1 MSWALEEWK
10 EGLPTRALQKI
21 QELEG
26 QLDKLKKERQQ
37 RQFQL
42 ETLEAALQKQKQKV
56 ENEKTEGANLKRENQ
71 SLMEICENLE
81 KTKQK
86 ISHELQVK
94 ESQVNFQEG
103 QLNSSKKQIEK
114 LEQELKRCKSE
125 LERSQQAAQSA
136 DVSLNS
142 CLTPQ
147 KIFATPLTPS
157 QYYSG
162 SKYED
167 LKEKYNKEVEERQR
181 LEAEVKALQA
191 KKASQ
196 AIPQSTMNHRDIA
209 RHQASSSVFSWQ
221 QEKTPSRLSSSTL
234 KTPVRRDFSASH
246 FSGEHEVTP
255 SRSTLQIGKTD
266 TNSSF
271 CDNSSN
277 SHLLD
282 QLKAQNQELRSK
294 ITEFE
299 LRLQGQEKE
308 MRGQVNKLQELQLQL
323 EKAKV
328 ELNEKEKVLNKS
340 RDELVRTTSQY
351 DQAST
356 KELSRQQRSFQTLDQ
371 ECTQMKAKLT
381 QELQQAKNTHNILQ
395 AELDKVTSVK
405 QQLEKKLEE
414 FKQNFSRTEQA
425 LQSSQTKES
434 ELRRNSEEMKRE
446 NSFLKSQ
453 SEQRA
458 REVCHLEEELKK
470 AKQCLSQSQN
480 FAEEMKAKNTSQETM
495 LRDLQ
500 EKINQQENSLTLEK
514 LKLALA
520 DLEKQRDCSQDLL
533 KKREHHI
540 EQLNEKLSKTE
551 RESEALLNALEL
563 KKKEY
568 EELKEEKT
576 LFSRWK
582 SENEQLL
589 NQMESEKESLQSKV
603 NHLETCLKTQQIKSH
618 EYNERVR
625 TLEMERENLNVEIR
639 NLQNVIDSKT
649 AEAETQ
655 KRAYGELQQKAEFS
669 DQKHEKEIENMC
681 LKISHLTGQVED
693 LEHKLQ
699 LLSSEIMDKDQRYQ
713 DLHAESESLRDLLKS
728 RDSSVV
734 ISEPHQRSCL
744 AFEQQSALNSS
755 FTNIIGEQESVP
767 SERSGCHVA
776 TDQSPKSSSVLQNR
790 VVSLEFSL
798 ESQKQMNSDLQKQC
812 EELVQIKGE
821 IEENLMKAEQMHQSF
836 VAETSQRISK
846 LQEDT
851 SVHQNVV
858 AETLAAL
865 ESKERELQLLN
876 EKLEKEQ
883 AEIGELKKN
892 NHLLQESLKELQ
904 FLSESLSL
912 EKKELNSIISLNKKD
927 IEGLTQENGT
937 LKEINA
943 TLTQEKMNLLQKTES
958 VSNCIDERDK
968 SISELTNQYKQERLT
983 LLQRCEET
991 GNAFQDLSEKYKA
1004 VQEKN
1009 SKLECL
1015 LSECTGVCEDRKYEL
1030 GQLKE
1035 TFAREHQAFV
1045 SQLALAEERNQNLIL
1060 ELETVQQAL
1069 QSEIT
1074 DIQNSSKREADGLKQ
1089 EIMSL
1094 KEEQN
1099 KMQQEV
1105 NALLQENE
1113 HLMELMKMKHEYQCL
1128 ELEPIQDSEKE
1139 GEREINTCHV
1149 QLPMDLD
1156 VKDTSLDTYNAQL
1169 AQVET
1174 KVRNMGLKLQQSEKE
1189 ECLQHELQ
1197 TRELETED
1205 LQQDARSQDISGL
1218 GDSEIDPEE
1227 KYISVLHEL
1236 STSQQDNAHLQCSL
1250 QTAMNKL
1257 NELEKMCEALQVE
1270 KSELICELND
1280 SRSECITATSKM
1292 AEEVGKLVNEVKTLN
1307 DENGL
1312 LQGELVEET
1321 PEGEFGEQQDEQT
1334 STNLN
1339 PLDDNNF
1346 YEHLTLSNKEVQ
1358 MHFAELQEKFSS
1370 LQSEHKIL
1378 HDQHCLMSS
1387 KMSELQSYVDTLKA
1401 ENSVLS
1407 MGLRSSQG
1415 DLVKEVVPG
1424 RGEEHLLSLSFSC
1437 VTDSPA
1443 DAGLGESSFYK
1454 DLLEHT
1460 TETSLLNNLEG
1471 TVSANQSTVEE
1482 VSCSSLEEEKEE
1494 NLTEKEIP
1502 SAPLRSPRE
1511 PETLCQTY
1519 LQSLKQLEEKIQSQ
1533 GITKNKEIQELKE
1546 LLSSSREEL
1555 AYLRKQC
1562 LSENER
1568 WQQKLTDVTAEMES
1582 KLAAEKE
1589 HTGRLTLELE
1599 VARLQLQGLDL
1610 SSRSLLGADIEDAVV
1625 GGNDSCDI
1633 RESEEY
1639 TSGTEERPPRHEIHQ
1654 IYEKDVQQDLS
1665 LEMQRITKTGATKLT
1680 EEWSREQSSETSHE
1694 TPVEDPAQGCSE
1706 CISELSLSGP
1716 NASVPRDFLE
1726 NQVTIQSLELKVKE
1740 TSDENL
1746 RLLHGIEERDQK
1758 VENLLNEIKELDS
1771 KFHLL
1776 EVQLTTKSEACVAL
1790 EKIVED
1796 LKKEKLDLNEKLE
1809 SFSGHN
1815 QREES
1820 SGGLTSNLE
1829 VGTSKL
1835 PHEGIEDDAAKV
1847 TDNWREKCLQVE
1859 NELQRIQFEK
1869 DSMEHHALSVEASLE
1884 VVQTEKLY
1892 LEKDNENKQKVIT
1905 CLEEGLSVVTSE
1917 RDQLRGELNT
1927 LSKENQEL
1935 DQMSEKMKEKIR
1947 ELESHQ
1953 SECLH
1958 LQEQLQSL
1966 EKDSQALSLVRSEL
1980 ENQIEQL
1987 NKEKDSLVW
1996 ESESLQTKLSESEQE
2011 KLTVTKA
2018 LEAALTEKG
2027 EVAVRL
2033 SSTQE
2038 EVHQLRKGIE
2048 KLRVRIE
2055 ADEKQ
2060 QLHVS
2065 EKLKESERRNDSLQD
2080 KVETLE
2086 RELQMA
2092 EENQELVILDAEN
2105 CKAEVETLKTQ
2116 IELMTERLKD
2126 LELDLVTIRS
2136 EKENLLKQLQEKQG
2150 QVSEFDML
2158 LSSLKNLLE
2167 ERERE
2172 KTQTKDESSAAVG
2185 VLQTL
2190 LRGLRGEVAALHG
2203 DQEVREL
2210 KEQSL
2215 DSPAQEVQQLRNDIG
2230 KLKVYLDTDKKQ
2242 QLHILEK
2249 LKESEHQAD
2258 LLKDTVENLERKL
2271 ELSGEN
2277 QEHVTLEAEKSKTE
2291 VETLKARMEEMDR
2304 NLRGLEL
2311 DLVNIRSEK
2320 EDLTKEL
2327 QKEQSRVSELETLNS
2342 SFENLL
2348 REKEQEKVQMKEES
2362 KAAVEMLQTQLKELS
2377 EEIATLCVDQESW
2390 KVEEQRLDSPIEEVQ
2405 QLRNNIGKLKVC
2417 LDADKKQQLHILE
2430 KLKESEHQADFLKD
2444 TVENL
2449 ERKLELSGE
2458 NQEHVALEAE
2468 RSKAEVETLK
2478 ATMEEMDQN
2487 LRGLELNLV
2496 NIRSE
2501 KEDLTKEL
2509 QKEQSR
2515 VSELETLTSSFEN
2528 LLREKEQEKVQMKEE
2543 SKAAVEMLQ
2552 TQLEELNEK
2561 VAALG
2566 DDQET
2571 WKVKEQSLSSQVDS
2585 LELEKAQLLQGLDDA
2600 KSNYMILQS
2609 SVKDLIQ
2616 EVEDGKQK
2624 LEKKDEEIGILKSQ
2638 TQDQEQLVSKLSQM
2652 EGEQQLWKK
2661 QKADL
2666 ENLMVELE
2674 QKIHVLQSKND
2685 ALQDTLEAL
2694 QNSSRNLEKELE
2706 LTKLENMSF
2715 VEKGQLKELM
2725 LENSELKK
2733 SLDCVHKDQMEEQ
2746 GKMRG
2751 EIAEY
2756 QLRLQEAENK
2766 HQALLLDT
2774 NKQHEMEIQTYREKL
2789 TSKEECLSSQKVEID
2804 LLKSSKEE
2812 LNNSLK
2818 ATTELLEELK
2828 KTEMENLKHADKL
2841 KKENDRAQSKI
2852 KLLMKSCKQLEEE
2865 KVILQKEL
2873 SRLEAA
2879 EQKQR
2884 ADTIVD
2890 VNVDELITEMKELK
2904 ETLEEK
2910 AKEADEYLDKYC
2922 SLLIS
2927 HEKLEKAKEM
2937 LETQVARLSSQSKLN
2952 LRSSPLVNSV
2962 APGPSP
2968 VPSATEKKLP
2978 SGQNKSSGK
2987 RQRSSGIREDG
2998 GETTPSTPETFS
3010 KKSRKAIKSTHPAE
3024 DAEDAEFEPEGLPE
3038 VVKKGFADIP
3048 TGKMSPYILRR
3059 TTMATRTSPRLAAQ
3073 KLAASPLSLDK
3084 ENLTETSN
3092 PTAGGSRSQKVK
3104 VSQQSPVDSGTA
3116 FRDPTARSLSISNLP
3131 ERSPAGSPRE
3141 GLRAKRGRHAPSPEA
3156 SLESG
3161 GGGDCRVQ

>member
-167 LKEKYNKEVEERQR
+167 LKEKYNKEVEERKR

-196 AIPQSTMNHRDIA
+196 TIPQSTMNHRDIA

-221 QEKTPSRLSSSTL
+221 QEKTPSRLSSNTL

-246 FSGEHEVTP
+246 FSGEQEVTP

-266 TNSSF
+266 ANSSF

-294 ITEFE
+294 MSELE

-308 MRGQVNKLQELQLQL
+308 MKGQVNKLQELQLQL

-328 ELNEKEKVLNKS
+328 ELNEKEKVLNKN

-351 DQAST
+351 DQASAKCT
-356 KELSRQQRSFQTLDQ
+356 ALEQKLKKLTEDLSCQRQNAESARCSLEQKIKEKEKEFQEELSRQQRSFQTLDQ
-371 ECTQMKAKLT
+371 ECTQMKARLT
-381 QELQQAKNTHNILQ
+381 QELQQAKNTYNILQ

-405 QQLEKKLEE
+405 QQIEKKLEE
-414 FKQNFSRTEQA
+414 FKQNFSKTEQA
-425 LQSSQTKES
+425 LQASQTKEN
-434 ELRRNSEEMKRE
+434 ELRRSSEEMKRE
-446 NSFLKSQ
+446 NSLLKSQ

-551 RESEALLNALEL
+551 RESEALLSALEL

-728 RDSSVV
+728 RDSSAMT
-734 ISEPHQRSCL
+734 IEPHQRSRL
-744 AFEQQSALNSS
+744 AFEQQSALNNS
-755 FTNIIGEQESVP
+755 FANIIGEQESVP
-767 SERSGCHVA
+767 SERSRCHVA
-776 TDQSPKSSSVLQNR
+776 TDQSPKSSSMLQNR

-876 EKLEKEQ
+876 EKLETEQ
-883 AEIGELKKN
+883 AETGELKKN

-904 FLSESLSL
+904 FLSETLSL

-927 IEGLTQENGT
+927 IEELTQENGT

-958 VSNCIDERDK
+958 FSNCIDERDR
-968 SISELTNQYKQERLT
+968 SISELSNQYKQERLT

-1015 LSECTGVCEDRKYEL
+1015 LSECTGVCEDRKNEL

-1045 SQLALAEERNQNLIL
+1045 SQLALAEERNQNLIV

-1074 DIQNSSKREADGLKQ
+1074 DIQNSSKRETDGLKQ
-1089 EIMSL
+1089 EIMNL

-1105 NALLQENE
+1105 SALLQENE
-1113 HLMELMKMKHEYQCL
+1113 HLMELMKTKHEHQCL

-1139 GEREINTCHV
+1139 EREINTCHL

-1156 VKDTSLDTYNAQL
+1156 VKDTSPDTCNAQL
-1169 AQVET
+1169 VQVES
-1174 KVRNMGLKLQQSEKE
+1174 KVRNMELKLQKSEKE
-1189 ECLQHELQ
+1189 ECLQYELQ

-1205 LQQDARSQDISGL
+1205 LQQDPQSQDISGL

-1227 KYISVLHEL
+1227 KYISVLQEL

-1270 KSELICELND
+1270 KSELISELND

-1292 AEEVGKLVNEVKTLN
+1292 AEEVGKLVNEVETLN
-1307 DENGL
+1307 DENAL

-1334 STNLN
+1334 SVNLN
-1339 PLDDNNF
+1339 PLDDSNF
-1346 YEHLTLSNKEVQ
+1346 YEHLTMSSKEVQ

-1378 HDQHCLMSS
+1378 HEQHCLMSS

-1407 MGLRSSQG
+1407 MSLRSSQG
-1415 DLVKEVVPG
+1415 DLVKEVPPG
-1424 RGEEHLLSLSFSC
+1424 PGEEHLLSLSFSC
-1437 VTDSPA
+1437 VTDSPGKA
-1443 DAGLGESSFYK
+1443 SLGESSFYK

-1471 TVSANQSTVEE
+1471 TVSANQSNVEE
-1482 VSCSSLEEEKEE
+1482 VSCSSLEEE

-1502 SAPLRSPRE
+1502 SVPLRSARE
-1511 PETLCQTY
+1511 LETLCQTY
-1519 LQSLKQLEEKIQSQ
+1519 LESLKQLEEEIESQ
-1533 GITKNKEIQELKE
+1533 GITKNKEIKELKE

-1555 AYLRKQC
+1555 DDLRKQY
-1562 LSENER
+1562 LSENEQ

-1582 KLAAEKE
+1582 KLAAEKRHAE
-1589 HTGRLTLELE
+1589 HLTLELE

-1610 SSRSLLGADIEDAVV
+1610 SSRSLLGTDIEDAIL

-1639 TSGTEERPPRHEIHQ
+1639 ISETKERTPKHEIHQ
-1654 IYEKDVQQDLS
+1654 ICEKDVQQDLS
-1665 LEMQRITKTGATKLT
+1665 LEMEKITKTGATKLT
-1680 EEWSREQSSETSHE
+1680 EEWSREQSSESSHE
-1694 TPVEDPAQGCSE
+1694 TPVEDPAQGCSG

-1740 TSDENL
+1740 TSNGNL

-1758 VENLLNEIKELDS
+1758 VANLLNEIKELDS

-1776 EVQLTTKSEACVAL
+1776 EVQLTTKIEACVAL
-1790 EKIVED
+1790 EKIVEE

-1809 SFSGHN
+1809 SFSCHN

-1829 VGTSKL
+1829 MVTSKF
-1835 PHEGIEDDAAKV
+1835 PHEGIEDDVAKV

-1859 NELQRIQFEK
+1859 NELQRIQSEK
-1869 DSMEHHALSVEASLE
+1869 DSMEHHALSAEASLE
-1884 VVQTEKLY
+1884 AVQTEKLY
-1892 LEKDNENKQKVIT
+1892 LEKDNENKQTVIT

-1917 RDQLRGELNT
+1917 RDQLRGELDT

-1958 LQEQLQSL
+1958 LQEWLQSL

-1996 ESESLQTKLSESEQE
+1996 ESESLQTKLSESEHE
-2011 KLTVTKA
+2011 KLAITKA
-2018 LEAALTEKG
+2018 LEAALMEKG

-2055 ADEKQ
+2055 ADEKK

-2150 QVSEFDML
+2150 QASELDTL

-2167 ERERE
+2167 EKERE
-2172 KTQTKDESSAAVG
+2172 KIQTKEEAKSAVEM
-2185 VLQTL
+2185 LQTQ
-2190 LRGLRGEVAALHG
+2190 LRELTEEIAALCD
-2203 DQEVREL
+2203 DQETWKVE
-2210 KEQSL
+2210 EQSL
-2215 DSPAQEVQQLRNDIG
+2215 DSPAQEVQQLRNNIE
-2230 KLKVYLDTDKKQ
+2230 KLKVHLDIDKKK
-2242 QLHILEK
+2242 QLQILEK

-2258 LLKDTVENLERKL
+2258 FLKDTVENLERELK
-2271 ELSGEN
+2271 LSGEN
-2277 QEHVTLEAEKSKTE
+2277 QEHVTLEAEKSKAE
-2291 VETLKARMEEMDR
+2291 VETLKATVEKMDQ
-2304 NLRGLEL
+2304 NLRGLQL

-2362 KAAVEMLQTQLKELS
+2362 KAAVEMLQTQLKEL
-2377 EEIATLCVDQESW
+2377 
-2390 KVEEQRLDSPIEEVQ
+2390 K
-2405 QLRNNIGKLKVC
+2405 
-2417 LDADKKQQLHILE
+2417 
-2430 KLKESEHQADFLKD
+2430 
-2444 TVENL
+2444 
-2449 ERKLELSGE
+2449 
-2458 NQEHVALEAE
+2458 
-2468 RSKAEVETLK
+2468 
-2478 ATMEEMDQN
+2478 
-2487 LRGLELNLV
+2487 
-2496 NIRSE
+2496 
-2501 KEDLTKEL
+2501 
-2509 QKEQSR
+2509 
-2515 VSELETLTSSFEN
+2515 
-2528 LLREKEQEKVQMKEE
+2528 
-2543 SKAAVEMLQ
+2543 
-2552 TQLEELNEK
+2552 LNEK
-2561 VAALG
+2561 MAALG
-2566 DDQET
+2566 NDQET
-2571 WKVKEQSLSSQVDS
+2571 RKVKEQSLSSQVDS
-2585 LELEKAQLLQGLDDA
+2585 LEHEKAQLLQDLDDA

-2609 SVKDLIQ
+2609 SVNDLIQ

-2624 LEKKDEEIGILKSQ
+2624 LEKKDEEISILKSQ
-2638 TQDQEQLVSKLSQM
+2638 TRDQEQLVSKLSQM

-2674 QKIHVLQSKND
+2674 QKIQVLQSKND

-2706 LTKLENMSF
+2706 LTKLEKMSF
-2715 VEKGQLKELM
+2715 VEKVNTMTVKETELQKEIHAVIQKTVALKEEFSGEKNRLMEELNLMLEEVKSSKGQLKELM

-2733 SLDCVHKDQMEEQ
+2733 SLDCVHKDRMEEQ

-2818 ATTELLEELK
+2818 ATTEILEELK
-2828 KTEMENLKHADKL
+2828 KTKMENLKHADKL

-2852 KLLMKSCKQLEEE
+2852 KLLVKSCKQLEEE
-2865 KVILQKEL
+2865 KVMLQKEL
-2873 SRLEAA
+2873 SHLEAA
-2879 EQKQR
+2879 QEKQR
-2884 ADTIVD
+2884 ADTVVD
-2890 VNVDELITEMKELK
+2890 ANVDELITEMKELK

-2910 AKEADEYLDKYC
+2910 TKEADEYLDKYC

-2937 LETQVARLSSQSKLN
+2937 LETQVARLSSQQSKLN
-2952 LRSSPLVNSV
+2952 LRRSPLVNSL

-3010 KKSRKAIKSTHPAE
+3010 KKSRKAIRSGTHLAE

-3048 TGKMSPYILRR
+3048 TGKTSPYILRR

-3073 KLAASPLSLDK
+3073 KLAASPPSLDK
-3084 ENLTETSN
+3084 ENLTETSK

-3116 FRDPTARSLSISNLP
+3116 FRDPIGRSLSISNLP
-3131 ERSPAGSPRE
+3131 ERSPVGSPRE
-3141 GLRAKRGRHAPSPEA
+3141 GLRAKRGRHAPSPES
-3156 SLESG
+3156 SLESKG
-3161 GGGDCRVQ
+3161 SENCRVQ